1 MGLIFMRFL
10 KAGRIQVGGGGPSE
24 EKTTDHRP
32 LGKFQ
37 ISKATVHISPLSALL
52 KVVEKK
58 TGWTHLMAPPGCWA
72 GSEGA

>member
-10 KAGRIQVGGGGPSE
+10 KAGRIQVNQQWGGGV
-24 EKTTDHRP
+24 KTTDHSP

-52 KVVEKK
+52 KVAEKE
-58 TGWTHLMAPPGCWA
+58 TGWTHLTAPPGCWA